1 MIQAEIL
8 CLQKTDDF
16 KGFEAVL
23 MRNLFKRELLCLLP
37 RVLKRLRASA
47 PNLSTKFPN
56 IRHDYF
62 VYVLFLQNVFPFPFE
77 NIFLFLERVK
87 SQCGE
92 DIRPKIK
99 CGFLF
104 LGSVKSQNIKKYV
117 LFFLNVYQVSGEDI
131 KLKIIFSSFFLERVR
146 SQCGRYPF
154 ENRSQQTLL
163 SFFHV
168 NPQGTGLSTEAT
180 TFFVS
185 NAENFVQNNSSQIP
199 YQDTTQVSSTLQVTK
214 TLHSIMHI

>member
-1 MIQAEIL
+1 MILMIQAEIF

-37 RVLKRLRASA
+37 RVLKRLRAFDSKSFLEISQYQTW
-47 PNLSTKFPN
+47 LSFTCVFFSKCFP
-56 IRHDYF
+56 
-62 VYVLFLQNVFPFPFE
+62 LPLE

-92 DIRPKIK
+92 DIRLKMKMWFPFSRK
-99 CGFLF
+99 CQ
-104 LGSVKSQNIKKYV
+104 KREYKKR
-117 LFFLNVYQVSGEDI
+117 
-131 KLKIIFSSFFLERVR
+131 SSFFLECVR
-146 SQCGRYPF
+146 SQWWRYQAENNFFFFFLSRTCEKPLWKRYSV

-163 SFFHV
+163 SFFYV

-180 TFFVS
+180 TIFVS
-185 NAENFVQNNSSQIP
+185 NAENFVQNYFSQIN
-199 YQDTTQVSSTLQVTK
+199 
-214 TLHSIMHI
+214 